1 MLVYMYCKYSAQCL
15 KKIHVRVL
23 GQVDFFC
30 WASNF
35 TAYFPNGQGSRK
47 KWPNERAACKKDNLE
62 FKFLSSLIVLKKPC
76 FTTYHLLLL
85 CKALCE
91 ALVNST
97 TRSSVANTY

>member
-1 MLVYMYCKYSAQCL
+1 MYCKYSAQCL
-15 KKIHVRVL
+15 KKIPIRVL
-23 GQVDFFC
+23 GQVDFL
-30 WASNF
+30 AGQVTF

-47 KWPNERAACKKDNLE
+47 KWPDVRAACKKDKLE
-62 FKFLSSLIVLKKPC
+62 FKFLLSLIVLKKPC

-85 CKALCE
+85 CKASCE